1 MEMPAK
7 QTPAA
12 SSEMVKLIRKLRWV
26 GLEEK
31 AEQLEKELQLQP
43 ATDTVLA
50 IQSETDLQRTG
61 ASLCTR
67 GRHELAICLSCP
79 LPAPNQ
85 HRAVAIRSSTRVEMR
100 WRTFWTYRY
109 VPGKGM
115 YVVRRTLRGDRHEF
129 QNHSCFRRTA

>member
-31 AEQLEKELQLQP
+31 AEQLEKKLEQLP

-50 IQSETDLQRTG
+50 IQSETDCAIKQEHAREDHGNARETN
-61 ASLCTR
+61 TR
-67 GRHELAICLSCP
+67 GIQR
-79 LPAPNQ
+79 APNR
-85 HRAVAIRSSTRVEMR
+85 HRAVAIRSLTRLATR
-100 WRTFWTYRY
+100 
-109 VPGKGM
+109 
-115 YVVRRTLRGDRHEF
+115 
-129 QNHSCFRRTA
+129 